1 MGLVTRPDRGRPTL
15 HGWWVPVALR
25 YIKWWGPAAHSTRFA
40 LSHSAPPTNPKSDL
54 NKVRSQ
60 RREAATVI
68 TVGLTAPPPCR
79 RTSPT
84 LLRPSLPVRRT
95 SPTERDGRIL
105 LDGAL
110 RWSVHSHPL
119 SSLYHSI
126 VRFIRFSTCS
136 FQIQRTTRLD
146 STLDDLWDL
155 TMVSDACLVRRSGSG
170 KEK

>member
-1 MGLVTRPDRGRPTL
+1 MQILGC
-15 HGWWVPVALR
+15 
-25 YIKWWGPAAHSTRFA
+25 YNN
-40 LSHSAPPTNPKSDL
+40 SAPPTNPKSDL
-54 NKVRSQ
+54 NRVRSQ

-68 TVGLTAPPPCR
+68 TVGLTTLPMHR

-119 SSLYHSI
+119 SSIYHSV

-136 FQIQRTTRLD
+136 SQIERTTWLD

-155 TMVSDACLVRRSGSG
+155 TWSACKKLNDSTVSMIVLGDLFQRKYLVDTREFNRHLWDLR
-170 KEK
+170 KAWHM